1 LISNSHGVNFPD
13 MYKNRL
19 ISDRLKKLTATFPV
33 VVLTGARQT
42 GKSTLLANI
51 FPEKEAIVF
60 DSAVDL
66 TGVRRDADMFLDN
79 HPTPLI
85 LDEIQYAPEVVSAIK
100 RRVDKNRKPGLYI
113 LTGSQQWSVMK
124 SISESLAGR
133 AVFLNLDGFCLAEV
147 EQRLPNEN
155 WLQRWMSL
163 SIDEFAGTVEKLR
176 SARTLYEQLWRGWL
190 PAADTLDLEY
200 IPDFYRSYI
209 QTYVERDA
217 RVQIEIGDWQQFGK
231 FAQLVSA
238 LTAQE
243 INFSQLGREIGI
255 NYQTAKSWLVVL
267 KSTFQWFEIPAY
279 SGNTIKKISSKSKGY
294 ISDTGLA
301 CALNLI
307 SSHKALGGHPMLGSL
322 FETAVVAEIR
332 KLSNCISTPPQAYH
346 WRSHSGA
353 EIDILLERDAVYYPI
368 EIKAKSSPN
377 KNDTKG
383 ISAFRKTYPK
393 IKVAPGLII
402 CPCEKFDKISEND
415 YALPWD
421 SI

>member
-1 LISNSHGVNFPD
+1 LIFNSGGVIFPE
-13 MYKNRL
+13 MYKERH
-19 ISDRLKKLTATFPV
+19 ISDRLKRLTAAFPV

-42 GKSTLLANI
+42 GKSTLLAHV
-51 FPEKEAIVF
+51 FPETEAIVF
-60 DSAVDL
+60 DSAIDL
-66 TGVRRDADMFLDN
+66 TGVRRDADLFLDN
-79 HPTPLI
+79 HPAPVI

-100 RRVDKNRKPGLYI
+100 RRVDKNRRPGLYI

-133 AVFLNLDGFCLAEV
+133 AVFLNLDGFCLAEIN
-147 EQRLPNEN
+147 QRLQHEN

-163 SIDEFAGTVEKLR
+163 TVEEFAKTVEKLN
-176 SARTLYEQLWRGWL
+176 ATRTLYEQLWRGWL
-190 PAADTLDLEY
+190 PAADALDLEY

-217 RVQIEIGDWQQFGK
+217 RVQTEVGDWQQFGK
-231 FAQLVSA
+231 FTQLVSA

-243 INFSQLGREIGI
+243 INFSHLGREIGI
-255 NYQTAKSWLVVL
+255 NYQTAKNWLVVL
-267 KSTFQWFEIPAY
+267 KSTFQWFEVPAY
-279 SGNTIKKISSKSKGY
+279 SGNTIKKISSKPKGY

-307 SSHKALGGHPMLGSL
+307 SSHKALGGHPILGAL

-332 KLSNCISTPPQAYH
+332 KLSNCISTPPQVYH

-353 EIDILLERDAVYYPI
+353 ELDILLERDGVFYPV
-368 EIKAKSSPN
+368 EIKAKSNPTKS
-377 KNDTKG
+377 DTKG
-383 ISAFRKTYPK
+383 ISALRKAYPK
-393 IKVAPGLII
+393 LKIAPGLVI
-402 CPCEKFDKISEND
+402 CPCEKFVKISEND

-421 SI
+421 SV